1 MNLMGRLYKKRFT
14 LLLVHKWHS
23 YTATL
28 MVLSSAPNELTTEVL
43 SNSVISTNKVKMISI
58 GDEWVSG
65 HEGLLVNAL
74 IREGL

>member
-1 MNLMGRLYKKRFT
+1 MIIGTEMAFLHCHCHGFVFN
-14 LLLVHKWHS
+14 
-23 YTATL
+23 
-28 MVLSSAPNELTTEVL
+28 PNELTTEVL